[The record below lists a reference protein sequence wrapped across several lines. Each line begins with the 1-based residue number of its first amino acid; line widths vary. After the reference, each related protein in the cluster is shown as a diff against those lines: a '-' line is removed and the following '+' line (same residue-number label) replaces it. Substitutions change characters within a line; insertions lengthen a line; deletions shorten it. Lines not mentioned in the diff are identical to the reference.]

1 MFQRVGTF
9 SSAKKEKEKE
19 KETEKE
25 KKVGAFREID
35 SFPNIVFS
43 LYFWTLPSP
52 SPLSLF

>member
-19 KETEKE
+19 KEKE
-25 KKVGAFREID
+25 VGAFREID
-35 SFPNIVFS
+35 SFPNIVLS
-43 LYFWTLPSP
+43 VYFLTLPSP

>member
-19 KETEKE
+19 KE
-25 KKVGAFREID
+25 VGAFREID
-35 SFPNIVFS
+35 SFPNIVLS
-43 LYFWTLPSP
+43 VYFLTLPSP